1 MKKATRS
8 ILSAA
13 VAVSL
18 AATACPVSFA
28 ATTSN
33 EVTAREKANAA
44 LAREAA
50 AQGMVLLENKNNS
63 LPIKT
68 KKLALFG
75 GGAVRTVRGGT
86 GSGDPFNGGLSGGGD
101 VNVNQSERYNINI
114 YNSFK
119 KAGYDIT
126 TASIL
131 EKYAEGYDVENAK
144 AASNPM
150 ATFAYPEL
158 TFTDEE
164 LAASAKDTNTAVY
177 VISRNAGE
185 GADRG
190 MTKKVTVN
198 EVEYELG
205 DYELSDVEKENLKK
219 VASTFENTIVV
230 LNVGGVIDTKFFEET
245 EGLDSLLLMGQGGQ
259 EGGNALL
266 DVVTGAVTP
275 SGKLTDTWAENY
287 SDYPASATFA
297 KADGDSMKEWYKEG
311 IYVGYRY
318 FDTFGIKPAYEFGY
332 GLSYTNFD
340 INVKNVSVNEDKVT
354 VKAEVTNTG
363 KTYSGKEVVQVYFS
377 APDSKDAEKEYQ
389 QLAAYGKTDE
399 LAPGESQVLT
409 LTYGTDEMAYYSE
422 EKASY
427 ILDPGTYYV
436 RVGDSSRNTK
446 VAAAIKLNQSAVT
459 EVLSNQMEVPES
471 ENLTEWSKAG
481 KTPYTYA
488 TEQQEMAEAP
498 VFTLDASKVKTENN
512 VSEYKDEKVTTYTT
526 DPDYKAVQD
535 YEKVE
540 VVTDK
545 KGATLKDVVDNKV
558 TMGEFV
564 AQMSLEEL
572 AKLNCGSGWG
582 VANENAPIV
591 GSNSATVPGAAG
603 ETLTYDQ
610 YGIPSIVLADGPG
623 GIRVKQKYEA
633 KNVETGETATYYQ
646 YCTAW
651 PVDFVLAQSWDTDLL
666 KRIGEAFGKELEEM
680 NITILLG
687 PSLNIHRDPLCGRN
701 FEYFSEDPVI
711 SGTMASAITLGVQEE
726 PGVGACLKH
735 FSANNQETDRSGTDS
750 IVSER
755 ALREIYLKGF
765 EIAVKESRPMS
776 IMTSYNLINGVPT
789 ADSYDLCTNIA
800 RGEWGFDGLIMTDWN
815 GGSSTPMKSMHA
827 GNDMIMPGG
836 AERAQNIVNGM
847 QDAEPNFDERGQVAV
862 DVQLMYGFVK
872 VYSAKWNEF
881 TPSAEGT
888 KTVST
893 NLGEGYTAT
902 VADDGRILVN
912 GEEIYLNYRQGW
924 FNPGTFSVP
933 ATTDVVTVSN
943 DGKTLTYK
951 GEYVDN
957 NIICLGDVQKSA
969 INNLNIIMNS
979 NMMQRRYGVEVKD
992 YSTALGNL
1000 KAYQSVTKDSVQK
1013 ASANVESLNKVIAM
1027 VEELNASDYTKASW
1041 AAVEEALNAA
1051 KAVAAKADATVI
1063 ETTNAM
1069 TDLLAAMNSLEQGVE
1084 KTHLEISIKE
1094 AEKVL
1099 VRADKYSSLGNLEE
1113 AVANGK
1119 AVLANEDA
1127 DQETVSAAATA
1138 ILNELSKAVKNADL
1152 SSLES
1157 LIKSAKKLQ
1166 DGNYTSNSLA
1176 KLDEVIKAAEA
1187 VVANKNRTAEEVNK
1201 AYSDLIDA
1209 VISLEKKGNK
1219 AALKAMLEK
1228 AAAVLE
1234 DSDAYVAATIEGL
1247 ADVKADAQAVYD
1259 NDDAVQNEVNAAV
1272 RTLTLKLAEARLLGD
1287 VDNDGAVTTADST
1300 ALLAASAELT
1310 ELDADA
1316 AAAADVNGDG
1326 VADTGDAALIL
1337 EYAAEKVAGF

>member
-190 MTKKVTVN
+190 MTKKVAVN
-198 EVEYELG
+198 NVEYELG

-219 VASTFENTIVV
+219 VASAFENTIVV

-409 LTYGTDEMAYYSE
+409 LTYDTDEMAYYSE

-765 EIAVKESRPMS
+765 EIAVKESKPMS
-776 IMTSYNLINGVPT
+776 IMTSYNQINGVPA
-789 ADSYDLCTNIA
+789 ADSYDMNTNIA
-800 RGEWGFDGLIMTDWN
+800 RGEWGFEGLIMTDWN
-815 GGSSTPMKSMHA
+815 GGVSHPSTSMHA
-827 GNDMIMPGG
+827 GNDLIMPGG
-836 AERAQNIVNGM
+836 ASKANEIIIGAEDVKPTFEANG
-847 QDAEPNFDERGQVAV
+847 QIGLKDE
-862 DVQLMYGFVK
+862 LMYMFSYK
-872 VYSAKWNEF
+872 SAAWGDFEV
-881 TPSAEGT
+881 SADGT
-888 KTVST
+888 QTAEAK
-893 NLGEGYTAT
+893 LGDDYTAS
-902 VADDGRILVN
+902 VGEDGKILVN
-912 GEEIYLNYRQGW
+912 GQEIYREYQANVWAGTGNYKT
-924 FNPGTFSVP
+924 PV
-933 ATTDVVTVSN
+933 TTDVASVSE
-943 DGKTLTYK
+943 DGKTIVYKGTYK
-951 GEYVDN
+951 EN
-957 NIICLGDVQKSA
+957 NNICLGDVQKSA

-1000 KAYQSVTKDSVQK
+1000 KAYQTVTKDSVQK

-1127 DQETVSAAATA
+1127 DQETVDAAATA

-1187 VVANKNRTAEEVNK
+1187 VVANKNRTVEEVNK

>member
-13 VAVSL
+13 VAVSM
-18 AATACPVSFA
+18 AAAACPVSFA

-219 VASTFENTIVV
+219 VASAFENTIVV

-409 LTYGTDEMAYYSE
+409 LTYDTDEMAYYSE

-582 VANENAPIV
+582 VANENTPIV

-847 QDAEPNFDERGQVAV
+847 QDAAPVFDERGQVAV

-881 TPSAEGT
+881 TPSAAGT
-888 KTVST
+888 KTVTTS
-893 NLGEGYTAT
+893 LGEGYTAT

-969 INNLNIIMNS
+969 INNLKVIMQS
-979 NMMQRRYGVEVKD
+979 RDMARIYGTTTRS
-992 YSTALGNL
+992 YTALCGDLTNYQTVNKSEITTERTLKENL
-1000 KAYQSVTKDSVQK
+1000 DQAKKDLEEAK
-1013 ASANVESLNKVIAM
+1013 KNL
-1027 VEELNASDYTKASW
+1027 EELQKQ
-1041 AAVEEALNAA
+1041 NAA
-1051 KAVAAKADATVI
+1051 KDAEIAKAKAEVEAAKK
-1063 ETTNAM
+1063 
-1069 TDLLAAMNSLEQGVE
+1069 DLQAAKMAA
-1084 KTHLEISIKE
+1084 KK
-1094 AEKVL
+1094 A
-1099 VRADKYSSLGNLEE
+1099 
-1113 AVANGK
+1113 AVKSVKSKKAGK
-1119 AVLANEDA
+1119 AIV
-1127 DQETVSAAATA
+1127 TVKKVAGA
-1138 ILNELSKAVKNADL
+1138 EGYQVQY
-1152 SSLES
+1152 SLKKS
-1157 LIKSAKKLQ
+1157 MKSAKNVKIKK
-1166 DGNYTSNSLA
+1166 NSIT
-1176 KLDEVIKAAEA
+1176 IK
-1187 VVANKNRTAEEVNK
+1187 R
-1201 AYSDLIDA
+1201 L
-1209 VISLEKKGNK
+1209 KKGK
-1219 AALKAMLEK
+1219 TYYVRVRAFSK
-1228 AAAVLE
+1228 
-1234 DSDAYVAATIEGL
+1234 DSNGKQIC
-1247 ADVKADAQAVYD
+1247 
-1259 NDDAVQNEVNAAV
+1259 
-1272 RTLTLKLAEARLLGD
+1272 
-1287 VDNDGAVTTADST
+1287 TAWST
-1300 ALLAASAELT
+1300 AK
-1310 ELDADA
+1310 
-1316 AAAADVNGDG
+1316 
-1326 VADTGDAALIL
+1326 
-1337 EYAAEKVAGF
+1337 KVTIKK

>member
-409 LTYGTDEMAYYSE
+409 LTYDTDEMAYYSE

-582 VANENAPIV
+582 VANENTPIV

-765 EIAVKESRPMS
+765 EIAVKESKPMS
-776 IMTSYNLINGVPT
+776 IMTSYNQINGVPA
-789 ADSYDLCTNIA
+789 ADSYDMNTNIA
-800 RGEWGFDGLIMTDWN
+800 RGEWGFEGLIMTDWN
-815 GGSSTPMKSMHA
+815 GGVSHPSTSMHA
-827 GNDMIMPGG
+827 GNDLIMPGG
-836 AERAQNIVNGM
+836 ASKANEIITGAEDVKPTFEANG
-847 QDAEPNFDERGQVAV
+847 QIGLKDE
-862 DVQLMYGFVK
+862 LMYMFSYK
-872 VYSAKWNEF
+872 SAAWGDFEV
-881 TPSAEGT
+881 SADGT
-888 KTVST
+888 QTAEAK
-893 NLGEGYTAT
+893 LGDDYTAS
-902 VADDGRILVN
+902 VGEDGKILVN
-912 GEEIYLNYRQGW
+912 GQEIYREYQANVWAGTGNYKT
-924 FNPGTFSVP
+924 PV
-933 ATTDVVTVSN
+933 TTDVASVSE
-943 DGKTLTYK
+943 DGKTIVYKGTYK
-951 GEYVDN
+951 EN
-957 NIICLGDVQKSA
+957 NNICLGDVQKSA
-969 INNLNIIMNS
+969 INNLKVIMQS
-979 NMMQRRYGVEVKD
+979 RDMARIYGTTTRS
-992 YSTALGNL
+992 YTALCGDLTNYQTVNKSEITTERTLKENL
-1000 KAYQSVTKDSVQK
+1000 DQAKKDLEEAK
-1013 ASANVESLNKVIAM
+1013 KNL
-1027 VEELNASDYTKASW
+1027 EELQKQ
-1041 AAVEEALNAA
+1041 NAA
-1051 KAVAAKADATVI
+1051 KDAEIAKAKAEVEAAKK
-1063 ETTNAM
+1063 
-1069 TDLLAAMNSLEQGVE
+1069 DLQAAKMAA
-1084 KTHLEISIKE
+1084 KK
-1094 AEKVL
+1094 A
-1099 VRADKYSSLGNLEE
+1099 
-1113 AVANGK
+1113 AVKSVKSKKSGK
-1119 AVLANEDA
+1119 AIV
-1127 DQETVSAAATA
+1127 TVKKVAGA
-1138 ILNELSKAVKNADL
+1138 EGYQVQY
-1152 SSLES
+1152 SLKKS
-1157 LIKSAKKLQ
+1157 MKSAKNVKIKK
-1166 DGNYTSNSLA
+1166 NSIT
-1176 KLDEVIKAAEA
+1176 IK
-1187 VVANKNRTAEEVNK
+1187 R
-1201 AYSDLIDA
+1201 L
-1209 VISLEKKGNK
+1209 KKGK
-1219 AALKAMLEK
+1219 TYYVRVRAFSK
-1228 AAAVLE
+1228 
-1234 DSDAYVAATIEGL
+1234 DSNGKQIC
-1247 ADVKADAQAVYD
+1247 
-1259 NDDAVQNEVNAAV
+1259 
-1272 RTLTLKLAEARLLGD
+1272 
-1287 VDNDGAVTTADST
+1287 TAWST
-1300 ALLAASAELT
+1300 AK
-1310 ELDADA
+1310 
-1316 AAAADVNGDG
+1316 
-1326 VADTGDAALIL
+1326 
-1337 EYAAEKVAGF
+1337 KVTIKK